1 MCGGTEDAGF
11 GGDVNHAQPGDAH
24 NSISPR
30 KTLRKR
36 APRKRK
42 KAAAAGE
49 AAAQLDQAGR
59 IQMTSSF
66 FQLLALPINATSSSS

>member
-1 MCGGTEDAGF
+1 MYGGSEDAGF
-11 GGDVNHAQPGDAH
+11 GGDFNDAQPGDAH

-66 FQLLALPINATSSSS
+66 FRLLAMPINTTSVSS